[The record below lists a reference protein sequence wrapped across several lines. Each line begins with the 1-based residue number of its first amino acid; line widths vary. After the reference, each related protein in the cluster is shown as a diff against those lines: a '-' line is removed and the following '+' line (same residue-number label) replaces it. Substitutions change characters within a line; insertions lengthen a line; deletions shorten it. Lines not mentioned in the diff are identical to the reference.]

1 MDKIIGIQKS
11 SGKAGKYKF
20 RPEKNVLERK
30 ELGEM
35 GLSGTFFVKFKYCA
49 LVQEGNCVK
58 VEKFSENKYERYM

>member
-1 MDKIIGIQKS
+1 MRKNYWDL
-11 SGKAGKYKF
+11 
-20 RPEKNVLERK
+20 EKLENISLGLKNKTCWR
-30 ELGEM
+30 ERNQVGEM

>member
-1 MDKIIGIQKS
+1 MG
-11 SGKAGKYKF
+11 F
-20 RPEKNVLERK
+20 RNLQVKLENISLGLKKNVLERK